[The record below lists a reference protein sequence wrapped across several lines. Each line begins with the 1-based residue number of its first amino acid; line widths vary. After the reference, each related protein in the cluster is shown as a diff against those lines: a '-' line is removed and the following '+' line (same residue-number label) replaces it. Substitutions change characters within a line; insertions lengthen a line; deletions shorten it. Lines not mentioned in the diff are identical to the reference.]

1 MEFERGD
8 HEERR
13 KTGMK
18 YVLIVILMLFAVG
31 CTEKE
36 DENAAINERINSIH
50 NDHIQPLWTKNTE
63 LRARLV
69 QLENDYAE
77 LRCQLEINQTMYRD
91 VYMDVR
97 ERLDALEQDYDPN
110 APQYAFL
117 EVAEPNWVNAFGDT
131 AETRMLY
138 QISKNRVNAAMI
150 DKRLSALENPV
161 EPNAVAE
168 VKQ

>member
-1 MEFERGD
+1 
-8 HEERR
+8 
-13 KTGMK
+13 
-18 YVLIVILMLFAVG
+18 
-31 CTEKE
+31 
-36 DENAAINERINSIH
+36 
-50 NDHIQPLWTKNTE
+50 
-63 LRARLV
+63 V

-131 AETRMLY
+131 LETRILY
-138 QISKNRVNAAMI
+138 NISKNRVKAAMI